1 MYFFILAKKIRLSE
15 NPIFLKNKH
24 ARVVL
29 HFWSKCKKSSKKEC
43 VIPSLYTDFAFTNI
57 FFLDYIIWSIYM
69 TNPNQFLFWGHP
81 FLQKSQEKN
90 EIFTKKWAF
99 FMIFQCF
106 FNFTSNVIILAQA
119 TLDEIFLL
127 KVTSYLSPKAIIVS
141 SSGLGHHFWSSVP
154 FGITELTDFII
165 KSFYSLKYPK
175 KLCLDQGGIFCCLL
189 I

>member
-1 MYFFILAKKIRLSE
+1 MRHTFTIDRFCIFKYFFPWLHPLIYSYDKSK
-15 NPIFLKNKH
+15 PI
-24 ARVVL
+24 
-29 HFWSKCKKSSKKEC
+29 
-43 VIPSLYTDFAFTNI
+43 
-57 FFLDYIIWSIYM
+57 
-69 TNPNQFLFWGHP
+69 LFWGHP
-81 FLQKSQEKN
+81 FLQKSQ
-90 EIFTKKWAF
+90 IKKWNIHQKMSIFHDFSMF
-99 FMIFQCF
+99 FY
-106 FNFTSNVIILAQA
+106 FTSNVKILAQA

-175 KLCLDQGGIFCCLL
+175 KLSLDQGGIYCCLL